1 MERKRPVPG
10 AFYRHFKGNIYQV
23 RELAKHSETGEEM
36 VVYQGMYPPF
46 QVWVRPLSMFLDRVD
61 HEKYP
66 ECHQQYRFEPI
77 VFQNTL
83 QQDMIRE
90 SGSNSGTD
98 TVAGQET
105 NRMSVQKTG
114 QSISEDKVQK
124 QLQKAEGAGET
135 AREQK
140 QLQGMDS
147 AIKPVSDGELREIL
161 INDQGEKLLT
171 GRMADEEVARR
182 GFLALLDAE
191 TYREKRQILVGLREY
206 LNELYLNNLAA
217 ALDIVLEEG
226 SSQEHY
232 DTLLHCLETYEK
244 YEGGRLRR

>member
-1 MERKRPVPG
+1 MPG
-10 AFYRHFKGNIYQV
+10 DFYRHFKGKIYQI
-23 RELAKHSETGEEM
+23 RELAKHSETGEDM

-46 QVWVRPLSMFLDRVD
+46 QVWVRPLSMFLDSVD

-66 ECHQQYRFEPI
+66 ECRQQYRFEEV

-83 QQDMIRE
+83 QQDVIQERGADSRINAT
-90 SGSNSGTD
+90 SG
-98 TVAGQET
+98 
-105 NRMSVQKTG
+105 QKTD
-114 QSISEDKVQK
+114 QEIVPKTEQSVSISDQ
-124 QLQKAEGAGET
+124 
-135 AREQK
+135 
-140 QLQGMDS
+140 
-147 AIKPVSDGELREIL
+147 ELRKIL
-161 INDQGEKLLT
+161 MNDQGEKLLT
-171 GRMADEEVARR
+171 GRMTDEEIARR
-182 GFLALLDAE
+182 GFLALLDAD

>member
-1 MERKRPVPG
+1 MPG
-10 AFYRHFKGNIYQV
+10 DFYRHFKGKIYQI
-23 RELAKHSETGEEM
+23 RELAKHSETGEDM

-46 QVWVRPLSMFLDRVD
+46 QVWVRPLSMFLDSVD

-66 ECHQQYRFEPI
+66 ECRQQYRFEEV

-83 QQDMIRE
+83 QQDVIQERGADSRINAT
-90 SGSNSGTD
+90 SG
-98 TVAGQET
+98 
-105 NRMSVQKTG
+105 QKTY
-114 QSISEDKVQK
+114 QEIVPKTEQSVSISDQ
-124 QLQKAEGAGET
+124 
-135 AREQK
+135 
-140 QLQGMDS
+140 
-147 AIKPVSDGELREIL
+147 ELRKIL

-171 GRMADEEVARR
+171 GRMTDEEIARR
-182 GFLALLDAE
+182 GFLALLDAD
-191 TYREKRQILVGLREY
+191 TYREKRQILVGLRGY

>member
-10 AFYRHFKGNIYQV
+10 MFYRHFKGNIYQV
-23 RELAKHSETGEEM
+23 RELAKHSETGEDM
-36 VVYQGMYPPF
+36 VVYQGMYSPF

-66 ECHQQYRFEPI
+66 ECRQQYRFEEV

-83 QQDMIRE
+83 RQDVMQERGKDGRTDSVSGQQMEEASVRKMVQN
-90 SGSNSGTD
+90 NS
-98 TVAGQET
+98 EL
-105 NRMSVQKTG
+105 K
-114 QSISEDKVQK
+114 
-124 QLQKAEGAGET
+124 
-135 AREQK
+135 EQK
-140 QLQGMDS
+140 QIQKVE
-147 AIKPVSDGELREIL
+147 AAVTISDQELREIL

-171 GRMADEEVARR
+171 GKMADEEIARR

-206 LNELYLNNLAA
+206 INELYLNNLAA

>member
-1 MERKRPVPG
+1 MPG
-10 AFYRHFKGNIYQV
+10 DFYRHFKGKIYQI
-23 RELAKHSETGEEM
+23 RELAKHSETGEDM

-46 QVWVRPLSMFLDRVD
+46 QVWVRPLSMFLDSVD

-66 ECHQQYRFEPI
+66 ECRQQYRFEEV

-83 QQDMIRE
+83 QQDVIQERGADSRINAT
-90 SGSNSGTD
+90 SG
-98 TVAGQET
+98 
-105 NRMSVQKTG
+105 QKTD
-114 QSISEDKVQK
+114 QEIVPKTEQSVSISDQ
-124 QLQKAEGAGET
+124 
-135 AREQK
+135 
-140 QLQGMDS
+140 
-147 AIKPVSDGELREIL
+147 ELRKIL

-171 GRMADEEVARR
+171 GRMTDEEIARR
-182 GFLALLDAE
+182 GFLALLDAD
-191 TYREKRQILVGLREY
+191 TYREKRQILVGLRGY

>member
-1 MERKRPVPG
+1 MPG
-10 AFYRHFKGNIYQV
+10 DFYRHFKGKIYQI
-23 RELAKHSETGEEM
+23 RELAKHSETGEDM

-46 QVWVRPLSMFLDRVD
+46 QVWVRPLSMFLDSVD

-66 ECHQQYRFEPI
+66 ECRQQYRFEEV

-83 QQDMIRE
+83 QQDVIQERGAD
-90 SGSNSGTD
+90 SGINATSG
-98 TVAGQET
+98 
-105 NRMSVQKTG
+105 QKTD
-114 QSISEDKVQK
+114 QEIVPKTEQSVSISDQ
-124 QLQKAEGAGET
+124 
-135 AREQK
+135 
-140 QLQGMDS
+140 
-147 AIKPVSDGELREIL
+147 ELRKIL
-161 INDQGEKLLT
+161 MNDQGEKLLT
-171 GRMADEEVARR
+171 DRMTDEEIARR
-182 GFLALLDAE
+182 GFLALLDAD

>member
-10 AFYRHFKGNIYQV
+10 MFYRHFKGNIYQI
-23 RELAKHSETGEEM
+23 RELAKDSETEEDM
-36 VVYQGMYPPF
+36 VIYQGMYPPF

-61 HEKYP
+61 QDKYP
-66 ECHQQYRFEPI
+66 ECRQQYRFESV
-77 VFQNTL
+77 VFQNTS
-83 QQDMIRE
+83 QRDVMQE
-90 SGSNSGTD
+90 SGVANKTD
-98 TVAGQET
+98 SVCRQE
-105 NRMSVQKTG
+105 M
-114 QSISEDKVQK
+114 E
-124 QLQKAEGAGET
+124 
-135 AREQK
+135 
-140 QLQGMDS
+140 MDS
-147 AIKPVSDGELREIL
+147 AAEPVSDRELRKIL
-161 INDQGEKLLT
+161 MNDQGEKLLT
-171 GRMADEEVARR
+171 GRMADEEIARR
-182 GFLALLDAE
+182 GFLALLDAD

>member
-1 MERKRPVPG
+1 MPG
-10 AFYRHFKGNIYQV
+10 DFYRHFKGKIYQI
-23 RELAKHSETGEEM
+23 RELAKHSETGEDM

-46 QVWVRPLSMFLDRVD
+46 QVWVRPLSMFLDSVD

-66 ECHQQYRFEPI
+66 ECRQQYRFEEV

-83 QQDMIRE
+83 QQDVIQERGAD
-90 SGSNSGTD
+90 SGINATSS
-98 TVAGQET
+98 
-105 NRMSVQKTG
+105 QKTD
-114 QSISEDKVQK
+114 QEIVPKTEQSVSISDQ
-124 QLQKAEGAGET
+124 
-135 AREQK
+135 
-140 QLQGMDS
+140 
-147 AIKPVSDGELREIL
+147 ELRKIL

-171 GRMADEEVARR
+171 GRMSDEEIARR

-226 SSQEHY
+226 GSQEHY

>member
-1 MERKRPVPG
+1 MPG
-10 AFYRHFKGNIYQV
+10 DFYRHFKGKIYQI
-23 RELAKHSETGEEM
+23 RELAKHSETGEDM

-46 QVWVRPLSMFLDRVD
+46 QVWVRPLSMFLDSVD

-66 ECHQQYRFEPI
+66 ESRQQYRFEEV

-83 QQDMIRE
+83 QQD
-90 SGSNSGTD
+90 
-98 TVAGQET
+98 VVQERGADSRINAT
-105 NRMSVQKTG
+105 SSQKTD
-114 QSISEDKVQK
+114 QEIVPKTERSVSISDQ
-124 QLQKAEGAGET
+124 
-135 AREQK
+135 
-140 QLQGMDS
+140 
-147 AIKPVSDGELREIL
+147 ELRKIL
-161 INDQGEKLLT
+161 INDQGEKFLT
-171 GRMADEEVARR
+171 GRMSDEEIARR

-191 TYREKRQILVGLREY
+191 TYREKRQILVGLQEY

>member
-10 AFYRHFKGNIYQV
+10 MFYRHFKGNIYQV
-23 RELAKHSETGEEM
+23 RELAKHSETGEDM
-36 VVYQGMYPPF
+36 VVYQGMYSPF

-66 ECHQQYRFEPI
+66 ECRQQYRFEEVVLSVRKI
-77 VFQNTL
+77 VQN
-83 QQDMIRE
+83 
-90 SGSNSGTD
+90 NS
-98 TVAGQET
+98 EL
-105 NRMSVQKTG
+105 K
-114 QSISEDKVQK
+114 
-124 QLQKAEGAGET
+124 
-135 AREQK
+135 EQK
-140 QLQGMDS
+140 QIQKVE
-147 AIKPVSDGELREIL
+147 AAVTISDQELREIL

-171 GRMADEEVARR
+171 GKMADEEIARR

-206 LNELYLNNLAA
+206 INELYLNNLAA

>member
-10 AFYRHFKGNIYQV
+10 MFYRHFKGNIYQI
-23 RELAKHSETGEEM
+23 RELAKDSETEEDM
-36 VVYQGMYPPF
+36 VIYQGMYPPF

-61 HEKYP
+61 QDKYP
-66 ECHQQYRFEPI
+66 ECRQQYRFESV
-77 VFQNTL
+77 VFQNTS
-83 QQDMIRE
+83 QRDVMQE
-90 SGSNSGTD
+90 SGVDNKTD
-98 TVAGQET
+98 SVSRQE
-105 NRMSVQKTG
+105 M
-114 QSISEDKVQK
+114 EMDPA
-124 QLQKAEGAGET
+124 AE
-135 AREQK
+135 
-140 QLQGMDS
+140 
-147 AIKPVSDGELREIL
+147 PVSDRELRKIL
-161 INDQGEKLLT
+161 MNDQGEKLLT
-171 GRMADEEVARR
+171 GRMADEEIARR

>member
-1 MERKRPVPG
+1 MPG
-10 AFYRHFKGNIYQV
+10 DFYRHFKGKIYQI
-23 RELAKHSETGEEM
+23 RELAKHSETGEDM

-61 HEKYP
+61 QHKYP
-66 ECHQQYRFEPI
+66 DCRQQYRFESV
-77 VFQNTL
+77 VFQNTS
-83 QQDMIRE
+83 QQDVIQE
-90 SGSNSGTD
+90 SVVDNTTD
-98 TVAGQET
+98 SVSRQE
-105 NRMSVQKTG
+105 
-114 QSISEDKVQK
+114 
-124 QLQKAEGAGET
+124 
-135 AREQK
+135 
-140 QLQGMDS
+140 MDS
-147 AIKPVSDGELREIL
+147 AAEPVSDRELREIL

-171 GRMADEEVARR
+171 GRMTDEEIARR
-182 GFLALLDAE
+182 GFLALLDAD

>member
-1 MERKRPVPG
+1 MPG
-10 AFYRHFKGNIYQV
+10 DFYRHFKGKIYQI
-23 RELAKHSETGEEM
+23 RELAKHSETGEDM

-46 QVWVRPLSMFLDRVD
+46 QVWVRPLSMFLDSVD

-66 ECHQQYRFEPI
+66 ESRQQYRFEEV

-83 QQDMIRE
+83 QQDVI
-90 SGSNSGTD
+90 
-98 TVAGQET
+98 QERGADSRINAT
-105 NRMSVQKTG
+105 SSQKTD
-114 QSISEDKVQK
+114 QEIVPKIERSVSISDQ
-124 QLQKAEGAGET
+124 
-135 AREQK
+135 
-140 QLQGMDS
+140 
-147 AIKPVSDGELREIL
+147 ELRKIL
-161 INDQGEKLLT
+161 INDQGEKFLT
-171 GRMADEEVARR
+171 GRMSDEEIARR

>member
-10 AFYRHFKGNIYQV
+10 MFYRHFKGNIYQI
-23 RELAKHSETGEEM
+23 RELAKDSETEEDM
-36 VVYQGMYPPF
+36 VIYQGMYPPF

-61 HEKYP
+61 QDKYP
-66 ECHQQYRFEPI
+66 ECRQQYRFESV
-77 VFQNTL
+77 VFQNTS
-83 QQDMIRE
+83 QRDVMQE
-90 SGSNSGTD
+90 SGVDNKTD
-98 TVAGQET
+98 SVSRQE
-105 NRMSVQKTG
+105 M
-114 QSISEDKVQK
+114 DPA
-124 QLQKAEGAGET
+124 AE
-135 AREQK
+135 
-140 QLQGMDS
+140 
-147 AIKPVSDGELREIL
+147 PVSDRELRKIL

-171 GRMADEEVARR
+171 GRMADEEIARR
-182 GFLALLDAE
+182 GFLALLDAD

>member
-10 AFYRHFKGNIYQV
+10 MFYRHFKGNIYQI
-23 RELAKHSETGEEM
+23 RELAKDSETAEDM
-36 VVYQGMYPPF
+36 VIYQGMYPPF

-61 HEKYP
+61 QDKYP
-66 ECHQQYRFEPI
+66 ECRQQYRFESV
-77 VFQNTL
+77 VFQNTS
-83 QQDMIRE
+83 QRDVMQE
-90 SGSNSGTD
+90 SGVANTTD
-98 TVAGQET
+98 SVSRQE
-105 NRMSVQKTG
+105 M
-114 QSISEDKVQK
+114 DPA
-124 QLQKAEGAGET
+124 AE
-135 AREQK
+135 
-140 QLQGMDS
+140 
-147 AIKPVSDGELREIL
+147 PVSDRELRKIL
-161 INDQGEKLLT
+161 MNDQGEKLLT
-171 GRMADEEVARR
+171 GRMADEEIARR

>member
-1 MERKRPVPG
+1 MPG
-10 AFYRHFKGNIYQV
+10 DFYRHFKGKIYQI
-23 RELAKHSETGEEM
+23 RELAKHSETGEDM

-46 QVWVRPLSMFLDRVD
+46 QVWVRPLSMFLDSVD

-66 ECHQQYRFEPI
+66 ECRQQYRFEEV

-83 QQDMIRE
+83 QQDVIQERGADSRINAT
-90 SGSNSGTD
+90 SG
-98 TVAGQET
+98 
-105 NRMSVQKTG
+105 QKTD
-114 QSISEDKVQK
+114 QEIVPKTEQSVSISDQ
-124 QLQKAEGAGET
+124 
-135 AREQK
+135 
-140 QLQGMDS
+140 
-147 AIKPVSDGELREIL
+147 ELRKIL

-171 GRMADEEVARR
+171 GRMSDEEIARR

-191 TYREKRQILVGLREY
+191 TYREKRQILAGLREY

>member
-1 MERKRPVPG
+1 MPG
-10 AFYRHFKGNIYQV
+10 DFYRHFKGKIYQI
-23 RELAKHSETGEEM
+23 RELAKHSETGEDM

-46 QVWVRPLSMFLDRVD
+46 QVWVRPLSMFLDSVD

-66 ECHQQYRFEPI
+66 ESRQQYRFEEV
-77 VFQNTL
+77 VFQNIL
-83 QQDMIRE
+83 QQDVI
-90 SGSNSGTD
+90 
-98 TVAGQET
+98 QERGADSRINAT
-105 NRMSVQKTG
+105 SSQKTD
-114 QSISEDKVQK
+114 QEIVPKTEQSVSISDQ
-124 QLQKAEGAGET
+124 
-135 AREQK
+135 
-140 QLQGMDS
+140 
-147 AIKPVSDGELREIL
+147 ELRKIL
-161 INDQGEKLLT
+161 INDQGEKFLT
-171 GRMADEEVARR
+171 GRMSDEEIARR

>member
-1 MERKRPVPG
+1 MERKLPVPG
-10 AFYRHFKGNIYQV
+10 TFYRHFKGNIYQV
-23 RELAKHSETGEEM
+23 RELAKHSETGEDM

-46 QVWVRPLSMFLDRVD
+46 SVWVRPLSMFLDTVD

-66 ECHQQYRFEPI
+66 ECRQQFRFEQVAFSGKVPGGANEDKI
-77 VFQNTL
+77 KDKAAFPANESVL
-83 QQDMIRE
+83 M
-90 SGSNSGTD
+90 SGS
-98 TVAGQET
+98 VRKMGQV
-105 NRMSVQKTG
+105 NLA
-114 QSISEDKVQK
+114 QSE
-124 QLQKAEGAGET
+124 ENET
-135 AREQK
+135 AVQERQP
-140 QLQGMDS
+140 
-147 AIKPVSDGELREIL
+147 AAVSDQELRQIL

-171 GRMADEEVARR
+171 GRMPEEEIARR

>member
-10 AFYRHFKGNIYQV
+10 MFYRHFKGNIYQI
-23 RELAKHSETGEEM
+23 RELAKDSETEEDM
-36 VVYQGMYPPF
+36 VIYQGMYPPF

-61 HEKYP
+61 QDKYP
-66 ECHQQYRFEPI
+66 ECRQQYRFESV
-77 VFQNTL
+77 VFQNTS
-83 QQDMIRE
+83 QRDVMQE
-90 SGSNSGTD
+90 SGVDNKTD
-98 TVAGQET
+98 SVSRQE
-105 NRMSVQKTG
+105 M
-114 QSISEDKVQK
+114 E
-124 QLQKAEGAGET
+124 
-135 AREQK
+135 
-140 QLQGMDS
+140 MDS
-147 AIKPVSDGELREIL
+147 AAEPVSDRELRKIL
-161 INDQGEKLLT
+161 MNDQGEKLLT
-171 GRMADEEVARR
+171 GRMADEEIARR

>member
-1 MERKRPVPG
+1 MPG
-10 AFYRHFKGNIYQV
+10 DFYRHFKGKIYQI
-23 RELAKHSETGEEM
+23 RELAKHSETGEDM

-46 QVWVRPLSMFLDRVD
+46 QVWVRPLSMFLDSVD

-66 ECHQQYRFEPI
+66 ECRQQYRFEEV

-83 QQDMIRE
+83 QQDVIQERGAD
-90 SGSNSGTD
+90 SGINATG
-98 TVAGQET
+98 G
-105 NRMSVQKTG
+105 QKTD
-114 QSISEDKVQK
+114 QEIVPKTEQSVSISDQ
-124 QLQKAEGAGET
+124 
-135 AREQK
+135 
-140 QLQGMDS
+140 
-147 AIKPVSDGELREIL
+147 ELRKIL
-161 INDQGEKLLT
+161 MNDQGEKLLT
-171 GRMADEEVARR
+171 GRMTDEEIARR
-182 GFLALLDAE
+182 GFLALLDAD

>member
-10 AFYRHFKGNIYQV
+10 MFYRHFKGNIYQV
-23 RELAKHSETGEEM
+23 RELAKHSETGEDM
-36 VVYQGMYPPF
+36 VVYQGMYSPF
-46 QVWVRPLSMFLDRVD
+46 QVWVSPLSMFLDRVD

-66 ECHQQYRFEPI
+66 ECRQQYRFEEV

-83 QQDMIRE
+83 RQDVMQERGKDGRTDSVSGQQMEEASVRKMVQN
-90 SGSNSGTD
+90 NS
-98 TVAGQET
+98 EL
-105 NRMSVQKTG
+105 K
-114 QSISEDKVQK
+114 
-124 QLQKAEGAGET
+124 
-135 AREQK
+135 EQK
-140 QLQGMDS
+140 QIQKVE
-147 AIKPVSDGELREIL
+147 AAVTISDQELREIL

-171 GRMADEEVARR
+171 GKMADEEIARR

-206 LNELYLNNLAA
+206 INELYLNNLAA

>member
-10 AFYRHFKGNIYQV
+10 TFYRHFKGNIYQV
-23 RELAKHSETGEEM
+23 RELAKDSETEEDM
-36 VVYQGMYPPF
+36 VIYQGMYPPF

-66 ECHQQYRFEPI
+66 ECRQQYRFESV
-77 VFQNTL
+77 VFPNTS
-83 QQDMIRE
+83 QQDVMQE
-90 SGSNSGTD
+90 SVVDNKTESVSR
-98 TVAGQET
+98 QET
-105 NRMSVQKTG
+105 
-114 QSISEDKVQK
+114 E
-124 QLQKAEGAGET
+124 
-135 AREQK
+135 
-140 QLQGMDS
+140 
-147 AIKPVSDGELREIL
+147 PVSDRELLKIL
-161 INDQGEKLLT
+161 MNDQGEKLLT
-171 GRMADEEVARR
+171 GKMADEEIARR
-182 GFLALLDAE
+182 GFLALLDAD

>member
-10 AFYRHFKGNIYQV
+10 MFYRHFKGNIYQI
-23 RELAKHSETGEEM
+23 RELAKDSETEEDM
-36 VVYQGMYPPF
+36 VIYQGMYPPF

-61 HEKYP
+61 QDKYP
-66 ECHQQYRFEPI
+66 ECRQQYRFESV
-77 VFQNTL
+77 VFQNTS
-83 QQDMIRE
+83 QWDVMQE
-90 SGSNSGTD
+90 SGVDNKTD
-98 TVAGQET
+98 SVSRQE
-105 NRMSVQKTG
+105 M
-114 QSISEDKVQK
+114 DPA
-124 QLQKAEGAGET
+124 AE
-135 AREQK
+135 
-140 QLQGMDS
+140 
-147 AIKPVSDGELREIL
+147 PVSDRELRKIL
-161 INDQGEKLLT
+161 MNDQGEKLLT
-171 GRMADEEVARR
+171 GRMADEEIARR
-182 GFLALLDAE
+182 GFLALLDAD

>member
-1 MERKRPVPG
+1 MSAIVRSVDRERNECFMEMKKPVSG
-10 AFYRHFKGNIYQV
+10 EFYRHFKGKIYQI
-23 RELAKHSETGEEM
+23 RELAKDSETGEEM

-46 QVWVRPLSMFLDRVD
+46 QVWVRPLSIFLEKVD

-66 ECHQQYRFEPI
+66 ECCQQYRFERL

-83 QQDMIRE
+83 QQNMMRE
-90 SGSNSGTD
+90 NGMDDRSDSVSGQTMEGLSVHKMVQNNS
-98 TVAGQET
+98 
-105 NRMSVQKTG
+105 K
-114 QSISEDKVQK
+114 
-124 QLQKAEGAGET
+124 LQ
-135 AREQK
+135 EQK
-140 QLQGMDS
+140 QIQKAGAAVTM
-147 AIKPVSDGELREIL
+147 SDRELREIL

-171 GRMADEEVARR
+171 GRMTDEEVARR

-232 DTLLHCLETYEK
+232 YTLLHCLETYEK

>member
-10 AFYRHFKGNIYQV
+10 MFCRHFKGNIYQI
-23 RELAKHSETGEEM
+23 RELAKDSETEEDM
-36 VVYQGMYPPF
+36 VIYQGMYPPF

-61 HEKYP
+61 QDKYP
-66 ECHQQYRFEPI
+66 DCRQQYRFEFV
-77 VFQNTL
+77 VFQNTS
-83 QQDMIRE
+83 QQDVMQD
-90 SGSNSGTD
+90 SVVDNTTD
-98 TVAGQET
+98 SVSRQE
-105 NRMSVQKTG
+105 
-114 QSISEDKVQK
+114 
-124 QLQKAEGAGET
+124 
-135 AREQK
+135 
-140 QLQGMDS
+140 MDS
-147 AIKPVSDGELREIL
+147 AAELVSDRELREIL
-161 INDQGEKLLT
+161 INDRGEKLLT
-171 GRMADEEVARR
+171 GRMTDEEIARR
-182 GFLALLDAE
+182 GFLALLDAD